1 MREDH
6 KRLRELILKQFEL
19 NNIKPKSEKAKIA
32 EHFMIVGY
40 LAMQAEIEERI
51 DPYLT
56 ILLGSGRRLTQEE
69 IPEDVAI

>member
-6 KRLRELILKQFEL
+6 KRLRELILKQFEI
-19 NNIKPKSEKAKIA
+19 NHIKPKSEKAKIA

-40 LAMQAEIEERI
+40 LAMQAEIEEKI

-56 ILLGSGRRLTQEE
+56 ILLGSGRRLTAEKVE
-69 IPEDVAI
+69 

>member
-19 NNIKPKSEKAKIA
+19 NNIKPKSEKAKIV
-32 EHFMIVGY
+32 EHFMILGY

-56 ILLGSGRRLTQEE
+56 ILLSSGRRLTEE
-69 IPEDVAI
+69 KVE

>member
-56 ILLGSGRRLTQEE
+56 ILLSSGRRLTEE
-69 IPEDVAI
+69 KVE